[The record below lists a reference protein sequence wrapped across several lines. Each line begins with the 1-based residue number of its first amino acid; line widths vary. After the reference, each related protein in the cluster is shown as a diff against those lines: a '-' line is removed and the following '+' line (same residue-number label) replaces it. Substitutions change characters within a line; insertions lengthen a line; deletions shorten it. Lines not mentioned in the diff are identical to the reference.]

1 MNYTGRDNLDVMS
14 LAKNYNN
21 YIFKWIMHG
30 DYKKILDFGA
40 GKGEYCNKIDSS
52 KINAV
57 EVDMELKA
65 QLKCYSYSSVDEII
79 GKKFDLIY
87 TLNVLEHIEDDLAIM
102 NKLDNLLENNG
113 IIKILV
119 PAKMELYSKMD
130 SKVGHYRRYEK
141 NELESLLK
149 NSKLEIVNCKYFDFL
164 GYFVTLLYKYID
176 NSGEINPKSL
186 KIYDKFI
193 FPVSAFIDKITF
205 GKIIGKNLMIIARKK
220 SE

>member
-1 MNYTGRDNLDVMS
+1 MSYTGKDNLDVMR
-14 LAKNYNN
+14 LAKNYNH
-21 YIFKWIMHG
+21 YIFKWIMHD

-40 GKGEYCNKIDSS
+40 GNGEYCNKIESH

-57 EVDMELKA
+57 EVDKELKE
-65 QLKCYSYSSVDEII
+65 QLKCYSYDSINEII
-79 GKKFDLIY
+79 DKKFDLIY
-87 TLNVLEHIEDDLAIM
+87 TLNVLEHIKDDAIII
-102 NKLDNLLENNG
+102 KTLSNLLENNG

-141 NELESLLK
+141 EELEDLLK
-149 NSKLEIVNCKYFDFL
+149 NCKLEIVNCQYFDFL
-164 GYFVTLLYKYID
+164 GYFATLLYKYID
-176 NSGEINPKSL
+176 NSGKINPRSL

-193 FPVSAFIDKITF
+193 FPLSVFIDKITF

-220 SE
+220 NE